1 MLKREHLQDADDVL
15 MAFSEAREDAPD
27 DKALLRLW
35 TTRYPEFAD
44 NLIAVDYARFAAG
57 MTLLDTVED
66 SPEDA
71 GAAQMGQDAL
81 AEWHAGSATSAAA
94 PKPALTSLVSD
105 AAARGL
111 DAAHFAAS
119 LRMDRLLLGRLE
131 QRVLEAATL
140 PVSLIRQIAQILE
153 RSSEEVAAY
162 LRGGPRLAA
171 QAHFRARRAPSL
183 SPQAARSTFAEA
195 LQTGQNM
202 SEEDKAYWQAQID
215 AGVLGE

>member
-1 MLKREHLQDADDVL
+1 MLKREYLQDADDVL
-15 MAFSEAREDAPD
+15 IAFSEAREAAPD
-27 DKALLRLW
+27 DKALLRRW

-44 NLIAVDYARFAAG
+44 ELIAVDYARFAAG
-57 MTLLDTVED
+57 MTLSDTVED
-66 SPEDA
+66 GPEDA
-71 GAAQMGQDAL
+71 AAAKMGQDAL
-81 AEWHAGSATSAAA
+81 AAWRTGSVS
-94 PKPALTSLVSD
+94 PVGPSRPALTSLVSD
-105 AAARGL
+105 AAAQGL

-183 SPQAARSTFAEA
+183 SPQSARSSFAEA